1 MKNSENNDRTK
12 NYSVKSLKII
22 YRNDDK
28 YHGDEH

>member
-12 NYSVKSLKII
+12 QYSVKKLKII

-28 YHGDEH
+28 YH